1 MSTSDAAHVLQAL
14 FDAINARDL
23 DRLETL
29 HADEYEL
36 VDEATGEVFRGQR
49 GARRNNEVWLDAF
62 PDLRWDVTNV
72 IENGDHA
79 AVEAT
84 GRGTHTGPLRTDD
97 GVQPPTQRR
106 IEIRICTVGHV
117 RDGKLVDGRDYYD
130 RSLLLRQLAD

>member
-1 MSTSDAAHVLQAL
+1 MPSSSAADTLQDL
-14 FDAINARDL
+14 FAAINSRDL
-23 DRLETL
+23 HRLEAL

-36 VDEATGEVFRGQR
+36 VDEATGEVFRGPR

-62 PDLRWDVTNV
+62 PDLSWEVTNV
-72 IENGDHA
+72 IDDGDHA

-84 GRGTHTGPLRTDD
+84 GRGTHGGPLATGD

-117 RDGKLVDGRDYYD
+117 RDGKLVAGRDYYD
-130 RSLLLRQLAD
+130 RSLLFRQIVG